1 MRAIPLVASY
11 VFKCDFFMERISNFF
26 ETFISSYFGKLLGI
40 PSLMK
45 SRNSSEYDVDTGSW
59 VYDRDS

>member
-1 MRAIPLVASY
+1 
-11 VFKCDFFMERISNFF
+11 MERISNFF
-26 ETFISSYFGKLLGI
+26 ETFISNYFGKLLGI